1 MPPSGK
7 VIMTPEDMRKLGE
20 DSVAMA
26 LTSLSAWTKNAQAIA
41 VEVAD
46 FSQKSLAGSA
56 AAWQKVME
64 AKSLDKA
71 VEAQGQYLKS
81 SYEDF
86 VAQAAKMGGLCADLA
101 RDAYKPFQDVVT
113 KTSATR

>member
-1 MPPSGK
+1 
-7 VIMTPEDMRKLGE
+7 MTPEDLHKLGE

-56 AAWQKVME
+56 AA
-64 AKSLDKA
+64 
-71 VEAQGQYLKS
+71 
-81 SYEDF
+81 
-86 VAQAAKMGGLCADLA
+86 
-101 RDAYKPFQDVVT
+101 
-113 KTSATR
+113 

>member
-1 MPPSGK
+1 
-7 VIMTPEDMRKLGE
+7 MTPEDLHKLGE

-46 FSQKSLAGSA
+46 FSQKSLAGSD
-56 AAWQKVME
+56 AAWEKIME

-71 VEAQGQYLKS
+71 VEVQGQYLKS

-86 VAQAAKMGGLCADLA
+86 VAQAAQDGRTLRRSGQGRLQAVPGR
-101 RDAYKPFQDVVT
+101 RDQDVGD
-113 KTSATR
+113 